1 MTETGSAGDERG
13 DDDAY
18 GGVFGAFPY
27 AFRRS
32 DSRLFRVYV
41 LVGGLLAALLTL
53 VFGFALVVQVANTL
67 GGPGGTFTFS
77 RTLFILVGL
86 LVVAPLLAPVL
97 FVARHHRRG
106 RDDTRYDRMLA
117 ATGFLFLVSL
127 YLGLVASIPAE
138 FVLDGET
145 VTRPPPSGLLAPL
158 QEALYALPSV
168 AAPALPVAGM
178 VLIYLTHRRLR

>member
-1 MTETGSAGDERG
+1 MTETVDANEGGG
-13 DDDAY
+13 DDAY

-32 DSRLFRVYV
+32 DSHLFRLYV
-41 LVGGLLAALLTL
+41 LVGGLLAALLAL
-53 VFGFALVVQVANTL
+53 VFGFALVVQVADTL

-86 LVVAPLLAPVL
+86 LVVGPLLAPVL
-97 FVARHHRRG
+97 LVARQHRRSRG
-106 RDDTRYDRMLA
+106 DTRYDRLLA

-127 YLGLVASIPAE
+127 YLGLVASIPAS
-138 FVLDGET
+138 FMLDGQQ
-145 VTRPPPSGLLAPL
+145 VVRPAPSGLLAPL
-158 QEALYALPSV
+158 QAALYALPSI
-168 AAPALPVAGM
+168 ASPILPVAGM